1 MRIALLL
8 LFSHE
13 RSFSDLLE
21 SDIKGNVWNEIFYE
35 KQDVEDRYAK
45 ELTDEGHDCTL
56 YFLSYKR
63 ERKEGIHKF
72 GHRVVRLPIDFA
84 VKGIFGYEFS
94 SSLLNELSKQQYDVI
109 FIVSSYYTHFVPF
122 FFMDTYD
129 LTAFFCSK
137 KRWRIISNYAG
148 GSYKYIPCKYLA
160 PARWWV
166 KKKALTL
173 SDKIVTE
180 SKVEAKTLMDVFGI
194 NERRIAFLRNPVN
207 LELFHKIPKEACAE
221 YLGKDADKKYV
232 LFVGHIC
239 ERKGISDLI
248 SAFGFMVKKYP
259 DMQLLVVGYGAD
271 KSNVVQTV
279 KRMNI
284 DNSVSFE
291 GFVPNEKLKFFYSLA
306 DMFVLPSYD
315 EGMPNVVLE
324 ALACETPTIA
334 TTVGDI
340 PSLPNGLLLKVP
352 RGNRTRLLEAMQ
364 KIINGEFK
372 INESQRSSLLEEC
385 SIKNHQVNLKKI
397 IEETL
402 QHRV

>member
-35 KQDVEDRYAK
+35 KEDVEDRYAK

-94 SSLLNELSKQQYDVI
+94 FSLLNELSKQQYDVI

-122 FFMDTYD
+122 ILDTYD

-137 KRWRIISNYAG
+137 KKWRIISNYAG
-148 GSYKYIPCKYLA
+148 GSYKYIPCKYLV

-166 KKKALTL
+166 KKKALML
-173 SDKIVTE
+173 SDKIITE

-194 NERRIAFLRNPVN
+194 DERRIAFLRNPVN
-207 LELFHKIPKEACAE
+207 LELFRKIPREVCAE

-232 LFVGHIC
+232 LFIGHIC
-239 ERKGISDLI
+239 KEKGIYDLI

-259 DMQLLVVGYGAD
+259 YMQLLVVGYGAD

-284 DNSVSFE
+284 DNCVSFE
-291 GFVPNEKLKFFYSLA
+291 GLVLHEKLKFFYSLA
-306 DMFVLPSYD
+306 DMFVLPSYS

-340 PSLPNGLLLKVP
+340 PSLPNGLLLTVP
-352 RGNRTRLLEAMQ
+352 PGNRTKLLEAMQ

-372 INESQRSSLLEEC
+372 INESQRRSLLEEC
-385 SIKNHQVNLKKI
+385 SMKNHQVNLKKI

-402 QHRV
+402 

>member
-13 RSFSDLLE
+13 RSYSDLLE
-21 SDIKGNVWNEIFYE
+21 SDITGKVWNEIFYE
-35 KQDVEDRYAK
+35 KPDVEDRFAK

-72 GHRVVRLPIDFA
+72 GHRVVRLPIDFG
-84 VKGIFGYEFS
+84 VKGIFGYEYSFS
-94 SSLLNELSKQQYDVI
+94 LFNELSKQQYDVI
-109 FIVSSYYTHFVPF
+109 FIVSSYYTHLVPF
-122 FFMDTYD
+122 FFLDTYD

-137 KRWRIISNYAG
+137 KKWRIISNYAG
-148 GSYKYIPCKYLA
+148 GSYKYIPSKYLD

-166 KKKALTL
+166 KKKALML
-173 SDKIVTE
+173 SDKIITE
-180 SKVEAKTLMDVFGI
+180 SKIEAKTLMDVFGI
-194 NERRIAFLRNPVN
+194 DERRIAFLRNPVN
-207 LELFHKIPKEACAE
+207 LELFYKMPREACAK

-248 SAFGFMVKKYP
+248 SAFEFMVKKYP
-259 DMQLLVVGYGAD
+259 YLQLLVVGYGAD
-271 KSNVVQTV
+271 KSKMVQTV

-291 GFVPNEKLKFFYSLA
+291 GFVPNEKLKFYYSLA
-306 DMFVLPSYD
+306 DMFVLPSYN
-315 EGMPNVVLE
+315 EGMPNAVLE

-340 PSLPNGLLLKVP
+340 PSLPKGLVLKVP
-352 RGNRTRLLEAMQ
+352 PGNRTRLLEAMQ

-372 INESQRSSLLEEC
+372 IDESQRSSLLEEC
-385 SIKNHQVNLKKI
+385 SIKSHQANLKKI
-397 IEETL
+397 IEETS
-402 QHRV
+402 